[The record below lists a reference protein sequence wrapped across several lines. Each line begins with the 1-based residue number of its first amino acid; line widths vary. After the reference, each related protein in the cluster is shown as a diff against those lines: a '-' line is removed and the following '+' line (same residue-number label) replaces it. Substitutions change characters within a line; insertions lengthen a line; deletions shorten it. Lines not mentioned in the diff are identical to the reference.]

1 MVSEA
6 FAAVQRNYRA
16 LILYLVATIGI
27 TSITLAIDTLIID
40 PRRDTLDV
48 VYLRTFDFSADIVTA
63 VVFALAQAIVFSKM
77 GAEIDRPLWK
87 ISGVSESIRKFFSL
101 WFILMLVNIALARFT
116 ERADESGYP
125 AVAYVLSSCWLVW
138 LVIVVPLG
146 SAIMFYGR
154 PGLKEIRMAQETFA
168 RQFPRTLVVFLMA
181 LVIIVLFQALL
192 SYDFPKWTRPFL
204 GMIDGYGDCLL
215 FSCTWILCMLHRDD
229 DGDDIDFDF

>member
-6 FAAVQRNYRA
+6 FASVQRNYRA

-27 TSITLAIDTLIID
+27 TSLTLAFDTLIID

-48 VYLRTFDFSADIVTA
+48 VYLRTYDFLADIVTA
-63 VVFALAQAIVFSKM
+63 VVYALTQAIVFSMM

-87 ISGVSESIRKFFSL
+87 VSGVRESVRKFFSL
-101 WFILMLVNIALARFT
+101 WLILMLVNIALGRFT

-154 PGLKEIRMAQETFA
+154 AGLQEIRLAQNTFA
-168 RQFPRTLVVFLMA
+168 RQFPRTLVVFFIA
-181 LVIIVLFQALL
+181 LAIIVLFQTVL
-192 SYDFPKWTRPFL
+192 SYDLPKWTRPFL

-215 FSCTWILCMLHRDD
+215 FSCTWILCMLHRDE
-229 DGDDIDFDF
+229 DGEDIDFDF